1 MSTPSWTDALAQ
13 VLHPSFTDR
22 FIHDSRINPRHAR
35 HPAGNI
41 WKAAL
46 AQFVFSDLSLGIYGV
61 RRFIRLEYLGLSGII
76 LYHLPGGQLPYGSTE
91 REAED
96 DDESVALTIQ
106 VIFGDEK
113 DPENEGMN
121 IDDLIDAIHGRLVY
135 FPAYA
140 CTSFAVSNLGQLLSL
155 S

>member
-1 MSTPSWTDALAQ
+1 
-13 VLHPSFTDR
+13 
-22 FIHDSRINPRHAR
+22 
-35 HPAGNI
+35 
-41 WKAAL
+41 
-46 AQFVFSDLSLGIYGV
+46 
-61 RRFIRLEYLGLSGII
+61 

-135 FPAYA
+135 FLVYA
-140 CTSFAVSNLGQLLSL
+140 CTSFAVSNLGRLL
-155 S
+155 